1 MPVTPQMVATVRA
14 RALLGG
20 ADRASLEGE
29 QAGPTTS
36 LVRNPYP
43 SSPAEGLTP
52 AALAQILRSSID
64 GFPERYLA
72 LAEDM
77 EERFSHY
84 GSVLATRKR
93 QVAALP
99 VTVVAA
105 GSTDADEAEAALV
118 REVVEA
124 SPFRLAKIDMLDA
137 IGKSFSASEII
148 WDTSSAVWKPKAFKR
163 RDPRFFEFDRV
174 DPEHLRLLVDGG
186 REELKAAGWIVHRAK
201 AKSGITIRGGLA
213 RQVAWLF
220 LFQSFNLKDWAVFCE
235 AFGHPLRVGK
245 FDPAASPA
253 DRAILLDAVASIG
266 TDYAAIIPTAMQI
279 EFIKAD
285 ITGSTD
291 LYERRANWI
300 DQQVSKVVLGQTGT
314 TDVIK
319 GGGYAS
325 SKVHDDVR
333 DDIKD
338 ADAEQLAATLN
349 EQLVPALV
357 AFNFGKRAN
366 RTGLPQIVIGRPEEE
381 DIGALVDNVV
391 KLVPLGMPV
400 GVAEMW
406 RKVGIT
412 PPRDGEALLVPQQ
425 GAVALAPGEREQP
438 PEKPQATKTAAAAL
452 QTAAEPDAIELAV
465 QDMLAGSGW
474 EPLVAPLGSDLQTRI
489 QAASNAD
496 EVKAILAA
504 SFADLD
510 VAALTDM
517 LANAMFA
524 ARLAG
529 ELGED
534 LG

>member
-1 MPVTPQMVATVRA
+1 MPVTPQMIATVRA

-20 ADRASLEGE
+20 PVDRASLEGE

-77 EERFSHY
+77 EERFNHY

-105 GSTDADEAEAALV
+105 GATDADEAEAAMV

-124 SPFRLAKIDMLDA
+124 APFRLAKIDMLDA

-148 WDTSSAVWKPKAFKR
+148 WDTSSPVWKPKAFKR

-186 REELKAAGWIVHRAK
+186 REELKTAGWIVHRAK

-220 LFQSFNLKDWAVFCE
+220 LFQSFNLKDWAAFCE
-235 AFGHPLRVGK
+235 AYGHPLRVGK

-253 DRAILLDAVASIG
+253 DKAILLDAVASIG
-266 TDYAAIIPTAMQI
+266 VDFAAIIPTAMQI

-291 LYERRANWI
+291 LFEKRANWI

-325 SKVHDDVR
+325 SKVHDEVR

-349 EQLVPALV
+349 EQLVPALI
-357 AFNFGKRAN
+357 AFNFGKRTN

-381 DIGALVDNVV
+381 DVGALVDNVA
-391 KLVPLGMPV
+391 KLVPLGLRV
-400 GVAEMW
+400 GVAEMQ
-406 RKVGIT
+406 RKVGVT
-412 PPRDGEALLVPQQ
+412 PPKDGEELLV
-425 GAVALAPGEREQP
+425 APSSPLPATDELP
-438 PEKPQATKTAAAAL
+438 PIGKPKPTKTAAAAL
-452 QTAAEPDAIELAV
+452 QVAGEPDAIELAI
-465 QDMLAGSGW
+465 QDVLGGSGW
-474 EPLVAPLGSDLQTRI
+474 EALVTPLGADLQARI
-489 QAASNAD
+489 QAASDAG